1 MIRQYRLKNV
11 YGRLSEAERK
21 ALIDFWIGLKVLT
34 QKEAEE
40 RSYQAVFLLLDKHDE
55 IVGVNTVYIDNLLFP
70 NNPYY
75 FYRTLI
81 HPNHRHSY
89 NILIEMLDR
98 TFVLLESIEK
108 KTQQTKGLAI
118 TVENPKLAKTL
129 SLARFR
135 ESGATHIIDRLGI
148 LYAGKDR
155 FGHDLWY
162 RNFSK
167 E

>member
-1 MIRQYRLKNV
+1 MIRQYQLKNV
-11 YGRLSEAERK
+11 YGRLSEAARK
-21 ALIDFWIGLKVLT
+21 ALIDFWIGWKV
-34 QKEAEE
+34 
-40 RSYQAVFLLLDKHDE
+40 QAL
-55 IVGVNTVYIDNLLFP
+55 
-70 NNPYY
+70 
-75 FYRTLI
+75 
-81 HPNHRHSY
+81 
-89 NILIEMLDR
+89 
-98 TFVLLESIEK
+98 
-108 KTQQTKGLAI
+108 

-148 LYAGKDR
+148 LYAGKNR